1 MSWWGPSGMC
11 ETLTTTKKSCLF
23 DRLYKSVEEYDVLQ
37 GIFSDMLNTKE
48 ITQRAMMKESSADYK
63 AARALYDEVCSSQS
77 STQGTVVLD

>member
-1 MSWWGPSGMC
+1 MC

-23 DRLYKSVEEYDVLQ
+23 DRLYKSVGEYDVLQ